1 MFCFLLKHLTRIAA
15 ATVRAGTLSEQP
27 SSWAELSC
35 DAKLIWQATNCRSIS
50 LSLAAHFHML
60 PLMLYKL
67 SPVLFLS
74 CLLPRS
80 IQCFHSSVCTTTSAQ
95 SPQLLTTTTAA
106 QLQLEH
112 DILILLFTHPI
123 WRAVV
128 VGPPLSPSKRAVS
141 VSVCLPIAFKR
152 PWHFLCS
159 LPCSLPFSPLLSNWP
174 LNWCDNNL
182 WVFDRWKEE
191 RCILALADDEDDIF
205 LKRMSTFSLFL
216 KKRSMALAKF
226 AVNSFWCAALSPCN
240 LLCSEYEL
248 LQLCSVHF
256 LSSSK
261 RLHRRRRRWM
271 NN

>member
-1 MFCFLLKHLTRIAA
+1 MFCFLLKHLSRIAA

-74 CLLPRS
+74 CLLPWS

-106 QLQLEH
+106 KLQLEH

-128 VGPPLSPSKRAVS
+128 VVGPLSPHQKGLSL
-141 VSVCLPIAFKR
+141 CLSIAFKR
-152 PWHFLCS
+152 PWHFLCHALCPS
-159 LPCSLPFSPLLSNWP
+159 LLSF
-174 LNWCDNNL
+174 LNG
-182 WVFDRWKEE
+182 
-191 RCILALADDEDDIF
+191 
-205 LKRMSTFSLFL
+205 
-216 KKRSMALAKF
+216 
-226 AVNSFWCAALSPCN
+226 
-240 LLCSEYEL
+240 
-248 LQLCSVHF
+248 H
-256 LSSSK
+256 
-261 RLHRRRRRWM
+261 
-271 NN
+271 